1 MKLDQNI
8 DFSIKIGP
16 KFINFTKTKPFIHQ
30 NLDPNIFLKKGKYME
45 SQEKLTKLEAL
56 EITSSNFLDLS
67 MDFHFIAETIQL
79 GKP

>member
-1 MKLDQNI
+1 
-8 DFSIKIGP
+8 
-16 KFINFTKTKPFIHQ
+16 
-30 NLDPNIFLKKGKYME
+30 ME

-79 GKP
+79 GKPWKFLQASGWNQQQTRTARNQQ

>member
-1 MKLDQNI
+1 
-8 DFSIKIGP
+8 
-16 KFINFTKTKPFIHQ
+16 
-30 NLDPNIFLKKGKYME
+30 ME